1 MLNYIKKNKIL
12 TIIIFIIIIV
22 IIGGFFYSNSKK
34 QRWDCLEK
42 IVYADNVYIYDNF
55 KDFKAQ
61 NEAIGYCLLENKYK

>member
-1 MLNYIKKNKIL
+1 MLNYIENNK
-12 TIIIFIIIIV
+12 TTTAIFIFLFIV
-22 IIGGFFYSNSKK
+22 IIGGFFYSHSQK

-55 KDFKAQ
+55 KDFKTQ